1 MMKIKDMKYFS
12 LIRNVFKFEI
22 FYKVIVL
29 FCLGPMI
36 RWILQRY
43 LRSISFGIVFNQD
56 MLFEFL
62 SWHGILIVLLLFL
75 FMTLMTY
82 YELYVLMNIFALEH
96 ENEKYSLRKV
106 MLKSFVQLR
115 LLHYPSFCI
124 SGAYLVFLL
133 PFIHV
138 GFMSSY
144 ILRWNVP
151 YFIVHHFQSTQLLNL
166 FMIFIYFFLYSL
178 FIIMIF
184 IPVYICLKK
193 KNIIQAIKE
202 SFYLWKRISLKEK
215 GVLIC
220 FVLGWTLLDRII
232 INFFVY
238 PILKNNDFGFYF
250 LKYVVT
256 STAFRYSV
264 YQYIFIWL
272 LSMIG
277 MVFFIHYIVDLAYRY
292 EEDLITVKE
301 VPIDTNQMNQK
312 IHQFEQMIYNFL
324 IQIKE
329 AIFNSRFYQ
338 KNKTMS
344 QIVMIGIVL
353 CLLSVY
359 FDQEAYIHQPWVIG
373 HRGSA
378 YEIENTLSAVK
389 NANELK
395 ADYTE
400 IDIQLSKDLVPVVF
414 HDNTLSR
421 LSSSDESVSDLTLS
435 SLQEIILSQSGKN
448 DEHIVTLEDLLIEMK
463 KENMTTRLLIELKPT
478 DDYEILIE
486 KMIEVVNKYQMGH
499 KAIFM
504 SNDFRVVSELRRR
517 ESNWWIGYCIYGS
530 VGNID
535 DSIWDMNID
544 FLAIEESVASTTF
557 IQKAVDHMIPIYI
570 WTVNDEKRMKQYLD
584 MGVSGLITD
593 YPDKARELVDDYL
606 QRNERNYYY
615 QIRIEN

>member
-1 MMKIKDMKYFS
+1 
-12 LIRNVFKFEI
+12 
-22 FYKVIVL
+22 
-29 FCLGPMI
+29 
-36 RWILQRY
+36 
-43 LRSISFGIVFNQD
+43 
-56 MLFEFL
+56 
-62 SWHGILIVLLLFL
+62 
-75 FMTLMTY
+75 
-82 YELYVLMNIFALEH
+82 
-96 ENEKYSLRKV
+96 
-106 MLKSFVQLR
+106 
-115 LLHYPSFCI
+115 
-124 SGAYLVFLL
+124 
-133 PFIHV
+133 
-138 GFMSSY
+138 
-144 ILRWNVP
+144 
-151 YFIVHHFQSTQLLNL
+151 
-166 FMIFIYFFLYSL
+166 
-178 FIIMIF
+178 
-184 IPVYICLKK
+184 
-193 KNIIQAIKE
+193 
-202 SFYLWKRISLKEK
+202 
-215 GVLIC
+215 
-220 FVLGWTLLDRII
+220 
-232 INFFVY
+232 
-238 PILKNNDFGFYF
+238 
-250 LKYVVT
+250 
-256 STAFRYSV
+256 
-264 YQYIFIWL
+264 
-272 LSMIG
+272 
-277 MVFFIHYIVDLAYRY
+277 
-292 EEDLITVKE
+292 
-301 VPIDTNQMNQK
+301 
-312 IHQFEQMIYNFL
+312 
-324 IQIKE
+324 
-329 AIFNSRFYQ
+329 
-338 KNKTMS
+338 
-344 QIVMIGIVL
+344 MIGIVL

-395 ADYTE
+395 ADYAE